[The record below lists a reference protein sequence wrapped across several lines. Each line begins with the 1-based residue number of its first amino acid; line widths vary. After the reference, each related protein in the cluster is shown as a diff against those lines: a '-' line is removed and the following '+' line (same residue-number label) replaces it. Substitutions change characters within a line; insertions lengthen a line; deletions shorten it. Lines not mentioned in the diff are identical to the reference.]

1 MNHAVGRHGHG
12 ADTSEDVGPALR
24 ALGMRMTPQRER
36 VLAAVRRLGHAT
48 PDAVAEE
55 VDRDAGAPLSLS
67 TVYRN
72 LEALEQVGIVSH
84 SYLDQRTPSYHL
96 TAHADHLHL
105 ICLGC
110 GQVSDAP
117 VGLADGLAQ
126 RLLDAVGFVAD
137 VRHLAVHGWCAAC
150 DAADPQ
156 EPPGVSG
163 DAPTGTPTG

>member
-1 MNHAVGRHGHG
+1 MNHHASSRPGHG
-12 ADTSEDVGPALR
+12 ADTSGDVGPTLR

-36 VLAAVRRLGHAT
+36 VLAAVRRLEHAT
-48 PDAVAEE
+48 PDAVADE

-72 LEALEQVGIVSH
+72 LEALEQAGIVSH
-84 SYLDQRTPSYHL
+84 TYLDQRTPSYHM

-110 GQVSDAP
+110 GKVSDAP
-117 VGLADGLAQ
+117 VELADGLA
-126 RLLDAVGFVAD
+126 RALMDAVGFVAD

-156 EPPGVSG
+156 ERDWDESTEGR
-163 DAPTGTPTG
+163 T

>member
-1 MNHAVGRHGHG
+1 
-12 ADTSEDVGPALR
+12 
-24 ALGMRMTPQRER
+24 MTPQRER
-36 VLAAVRRLGHAT
+36 VLAAVRRLEHAT

-72 LEALEQVGIVSH
+72 LEALEQAGIVSH
-84 SYLDQRTPSYHL
+84 TYLDQRTPSYHM

-110 GQVSDAP
+110 GKVSDAP
-117 VGLADGLAQ
+117 VELADGLA
-126 RLLDAVGFVAD
+126 RALMDVVGFVAD

-156 EPPGVSG
+156 ERDWVESTEGR
-163 DAPTGTPTG
+163 T